1 MRDIITA
8 SQAAIAGINTAFIV
22 SQVAREEV
30 NTEADAFFERGGT
43 TISMLRGGTAIS
55 TLRGDGGTP
64 PSQRARLGQ
73 AYGGGRGGAGAPPS
87 QPARQRPQSQRIRAA
102 TTAALRLTRG
112 GRARGNESTVN
123 IYGSY
128 GVAYGGAYDPDA
140 W

>member
-8 SQAAIAGINTAFIV
+8 SQAAIAGINTAFTA

-30 NTEADAFFERGGT
+30 NTEADAFFK
-43 TISMLRGGTAIS
+43 RGGTAIS
-55 TLRGDGGTP
+55 TLRGGRGAP

-87 QPARQRPQSQRIRAA
+87 QPARQRPQSDRIRAA
-102 TTAALRLTRG
+102 ATAALSLTRG

-123 IYGSY
+123 IYSDY
-128 GVAYGGAYDPDA
+128 RVVYRGAYDPDA
-140 W
+140 

>member
-1 MRDIITA
+1 M
-8 SQAAIAGINTAFIV
+8 V
-22 SQVAREEV
+22 SQMAREEV
-30 NTEADAFFERGGT
+30 NTKADAFFERGGT
-43 TISMLRGGTAIS
+43 TISILRGGTATS

-87 QPARQRPQSQRIRAA
+87 QPARQRPQSQRIRTAA
-102 TTAALRLTRG
+102 TAALRLTRG
-112 GRARGNESTVN
+112 GRARGNESTVI

>member
-1 MRDIITA
+1 MAR
-8 SQAAIAGINTAFIV
+8 INTAFTA

-30 NTEADAFFERGGT
+30 NTKANAFFERGGT
-43 TISMLRGGTAIS
+43 ATS
-55 TLRGDGGTP
+55 TLRGGGGAL

-102 TTAALRLTRG
+102 ATAALRLTRG
-112 GRARGNESTVN
+112 GRARSNESTVN

-128 GVAYGGAYDPDA
+128 RVVYGGAYDPDA

>member
-1 MRDIITA
+1 M
-8 SQAAIAGINTAFIV
+8 
-22 SQVAREEV
+22 

-43 TISMLRGGTAIS
+43 AIS
-55 TLRGDGGTP
+55 TLRGGGGAP
-64 PSQRARLGQ
+64 PSQRARLGD

-102 TTAALRLTRG
+102 ATAALRLIRG

-128 GVAYGGAYDPDA
+128 GVLTTLTHGIKLVCKL
-140 W
+140 